1 MNENAVREGFEHFKA
16 EKSAQVLREIARKH
30 ELELAS
36 LKTLVDGIIQRMIFN
51 GDQLSDL
58 PVPLDLGWKA
68 RTQKRLALMEYPIPL
83 INDFAHGMRFLAFGL
98 MSSKACGHYG

>member
-1 MNENAVREGFEHFKA
+1 M
-16 EKSAQVLREIARKH
+16 LREIARKH

-36 LKTLVDGIIQRMIFN
+36 LKTSVDGIIQRMTFN

-68 RTQKRLALMEYPIPL
+68 RTQKKTGLDGISDSAIKRLRPWHEIS
-83 INDFAHGMRFLAFGL
+83 GL
-98 MSSKACGHYG
+98 WAYE